1 MCMTQL
7 RSFQKD
13 NSEHPRAAAHLGHL
27 PRNRIDDIVRAGLPR
42 PDDIASTHIL
52 HLGEKPG
59 FLRMTNGQ
67 TLNLWLRNP
76 VF

>member
-13 NSEHPRAAAHLGHL
+13 NSEHGGAAAHLGHR

-42 PDDIASTHIL
+42 PDDIASTRL
-52 HLGEKPG
+52 
-59 FLRMTNGQ
+59 
-67 TLNLWLRNP
+67 
-76 VF
+76 